1 LSQGRESLESLEAR
15 LARLRR
21 VIPERSPAEV
31 AAGVNGGGAA
41 LIDVREGE
49 EHRAERIPGAL
60 HLPRGYLEI
69 RAAALLPDL
78 DARLVLYC
86 RSGVRSLLAAETL
99 RALGYRAVESLAGG
113 IERWKNEG
121 LPIERPKNLSAS
133 DRDRYSRH
141 LLIPE
146 VGEEGQ
152 ARLLAAKVLLVGGGG
167 LGCPA
172 ALYLAAAGVGTIGI
186 IDFDVVDASNLQR
199 QVLYRTGQVGVPK
212 ARAASEALLGLNPG
226 IRVVG
231 IEERLT
237 VENVDRILPE
247 YDIVLDGAD
256 NFATRYLVN
265 DAAVKHKK
273 PCVHGSVFRFDGQVS
288 VFLPGAGPCY
298 RCLYPEPPPAGTAPS
313 CAEAGVLGVL
323 PGVVG
328 LLQAIETIKLI
339 VGAGEPLVGSLL
351 TYDALKVDFR
361 RLRVRR
367 DPACR
372 VCSGPFPGY
381 GVYEESCSAG

>member
-1 LSQGRESLESLEAR
+1 LSQERESIESL
-15 LARLRR
+15 LDRLRR
-21 VIPERSPAEV
+21 RIREPSPAEV
-31 AAGVNGGGAA
+31 AAGLGASEAA
-41 LIDVREGE
+41 LVDVREGE
-49 EHRAERIPGAL
+49 EHRTERIPGAV
-60 HLPRGYLEI
+60 HLPRGYLEL

-78 DARLVLYC
+78 DARIVLYC
-86 RSGVRSLLAAETL
+86 RTGVRSLLAAETL
-99 RALGYRAVESLAGG
+99 RALGYRSVESLAGG
-113 IERWKNEG
+113 LERWKNEG
-121 LPIERPKNLSAS
+121 LPIERPQNLSDS
-133 DRDRYSRH
+133 DRDRYARH
-141 LLIPE
+141 LTIPE

-152 ARLLAAKVLLVGGGG
+152 RRLLAAKVLLVGGGG

-212 ARAASEALLGLNPG
+212 ARAAKEALLALNPG
-226 IRVVG
+226 IRVEG
-231 IEERLT
+231 IEERLS

-247 YDIVLDGAD
+247 YDLVIDGAD

-265 DAAVKHKK
+265 DAAVKHGK

-288 VFLPGAGPCY
+288 VFLPGTGPCY

-328 LLQAIETIKLI
+328 LLQAIEAIKLI
-339 VGAGEPLVGSLL
+339 VGVGEPLVGALL
-351 TYDALKVDFR
+351 AYDALAVEFR

-372 VCSGPFPGY
+372 ICSGAFPGY
-381 GVYEESCSAG
+381 GVYEETCPR